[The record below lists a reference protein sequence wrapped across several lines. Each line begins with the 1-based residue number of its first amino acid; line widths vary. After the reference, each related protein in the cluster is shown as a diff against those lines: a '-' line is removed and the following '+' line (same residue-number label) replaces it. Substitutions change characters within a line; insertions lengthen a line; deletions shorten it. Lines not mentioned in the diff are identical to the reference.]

1 MELRKSDI
9 CSYSSECIAL
19 AWELGVEWTL
29 FFLAISVQNID
40 SITDKSQMPKIFFS
54 STKI

>member
-1 MELRKSDI
+1 MELHKSDI

-40 SITDKSQMPKIFFS
+40 SITDKSQVPKIFFS